1 MEPGFQTDAMRKIAL
16 SKAYAVQKL
25 GDATAHSFHALLRDL
40 VDAHDFSEVPILP
53 DRVSIG
59 ARVLLEYSVAPSVVL
74 EVEPRMRD
82 VARKE
87 DWGRAHRFCLVRIL
101 DGNRVIA

>member
-1 MEPGFQTDAMRKIAL
+1 MRKIAL
-16 SKAYAVQKL
+16 SKAYAVRKL
-25 GDATAHSFHALLRDL
+25 GDATAHSFHVLLRDL

-59 ARVLLEYSVAPSVVL
+59 SRVLLEYSVAPSVAPSVVL

-87 DWGRAHRFCLVRIL
+87 DWGRAHRFCLMRIL

>member
-1 MEPGFQTDAMRKIAL
+1 MRKIAL
-16 SKAYAVQKL
+16 SKAYAVRKL
-25 GDATAHSFHALLRDL
+25 GDATAHSFHVLLRDL

-59 ARVLLEYSVAPSVVL
+59 SRVLLEYSVAPSVVL

-87 DWGRAHRFCLVRIL
+87 DWGRAHRFCLMRIL

>member
-1 MEPGFQTDAMRKIAL
+1 LEPGFQTDAMRKIAL
-16 SKAYAVQKL
+16 SKAYAVRKL
-25 GDATAHSFHALLRDL
+25 GDATAHSFHVLLRDL

-59 ARVLLEYSVAPSVVL
+59 SRVLLEYSVAPSVVL

-87 DWGRAHRFCLVRIL
+87 DWGRAHRFCLMRIL